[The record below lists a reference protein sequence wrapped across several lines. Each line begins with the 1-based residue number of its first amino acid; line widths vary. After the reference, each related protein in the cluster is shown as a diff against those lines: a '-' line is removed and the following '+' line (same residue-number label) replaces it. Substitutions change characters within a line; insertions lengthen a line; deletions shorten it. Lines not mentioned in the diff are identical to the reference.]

1 MMSCQRDTMRLLT
14 KLRFVTVHGQDQT
27 GIHRMDRL
35 KRANAASG
43 MEVEDVD
50 AEDSEAKTTDLHLDP
65 QPSGL
70 RRLKQGSVAYCGD
83 GLRNKTLGSET
94 RGSRPPRPRMSRLM
108 RKASEES
115 RSRPTIMST

>member
-1 MMSCQRDTMRLLT
+1 
-14 KLRFVTVHGQDQT
+14 
-27 GIHRMDRL
+27 MDRL
-35 KRANAASG
+35 KQVNGASG

-65 QPSGL
+65 QQSGL
-70 RRLKQGSVAYCGD
+70 RKLKPGSVAYFGN

-94 RGSRPPRPRMSRLM
+94 RGSRPPRPRMSRLT

-115 RSRPTIMST
+115 RSHPIIMST